1 EGIRSRASRWA
12 SMLRFEGRI
21 LRPLLEEIREGRI
34 EMTQRWLERDGTAF
48 GKKGVLRLLFPVGE
62 VRGGQGRADG
72 LLLLP
77 PGRSAKCQGRI
88 VNRAG
93 ATEGLREL
101 SGLRIR
107 REESIFECLLDD
119 HRDSFRHTGK
129 DDKCCQSWAK
139 RRRCAHSSPSKL
151 ARWMEYSFADLDK
164 GQLTRFLG
172 QIPADLRIHWHLLA
186 CTRISNGLQPHREC
200 IFQHQIQSF
209 GISFRHKLGTSQLR
223 NQIK

>member
-1 EGIRSRASRWA
+1 
-12 SMLRFEGRI
+12 
-21 LRPLLEEIREGRI
+21 
-34 EMTQRWLERDGTAF
+34 
-48 GKKGVLRLLFPVGE
+48 FPVGE

-72 LLLLP
+72 VLLLP
-77 PGRSAKCQGRI
+77 PGRSAKCQGPI

-101 SGLRIR
+101 SGLLMS
-107 REESIFECLLDD
+107 REESIFEGLLDD

-164 GQLTRFLG
+164 NISVGRVMVTEESSRRHDRAIRFKDPIANRFL
-172 QIPADLRIHWHLLA
+172 LMWKYR
-186 CTRISNGLQPHREC
+186 
-200 IFQHQIQSF
+200 
-209 GISFRHKLGTSQLR
+209 LGVL
-223 NQIK
+223 